1 MRRREFVTLLGGA
14 AAAWPLAARAQQTI
28 RRIGMLLPAAADDA
42 EFQTRVGA
50 FLEGLQQSGWTIGQN
65 VQIDSRWATTNVVEI
80 RRHAAELA
88 ALAPD
93 AILASSSPALAAL
106 QQATRTVP
114 IVFVN
119 VIDPVGSGFVDSLKR
134 SSGNTQYFLEII
146 NHLARCV
153 DRRPLRERQVDK
165 QLGTVGARKEL
176 LLHELHTGESGDEQR
191 NGGADHPVFQ
201 MQHSIEH
208 GVERPSKARRLMAV
222 TFHLVGQDEN
232 ACQRREQHRDEPGS
246 GQMQCRPLRTG

>member
-1 MRRREFVTLLGGA
+1 MIKRRSFITLLGGA

-28 RRIGMLLPAAADDA
+28 RRIGMLVPAAADDA

-50 FLEGLQQSGWTIGQN
+50 FLEGLQQLGWTIGRN
-65 VQIDSRWATTNVVEI
+65 VQIDSRWATNDAVEI

-119 VIDPVGSGFVDSLKR
+119 VIDPCSASRCRRGCSPAPTR
-134 SSGNTQYFLEII
+134 SSNK
-146 NHLARCV
+146 LARLHQLCCTCSRPLLALFCRANRAEQCPLSGV
-153 DRRPLRERQVDK
+153 DRPTYAQREFF
-165 QLGTVGARKEL
+165 A
-176 LLHELHTGESGDEQR
+176 
-191 NGGADHPVFQ
+191 F
-201 MQHSIEH
+201 
-208 GVERPSKARRLMAV
+208 
-222 TFHLVGQDEN
+222 
-232 ACQRREQHRDEPGS
+232 
-246 GQMQCRPLRTG
+246 